1 MIGMNRQTGARLTG
15 ADHLEQ
21 SIADILGTPL
31 GTRIGR
37 RDYGSLLPELLDQPA
52 NTATR
57 ILLYAAT
64 ALALLRH
71 EPRLRVTRLSLDAS
85 DVAGAAVLTIV
96 AKRTDVAPQAVAFTA
111 TTPVRGL
118 AALSA

>member
-1 MIGMNRQTGARLTG
+1 MSASTGAPLDG
-15 ADHLEQ
+15 ADHLRQ

-37 RDYGSLLPELLDQPA
+37 RDYGSLLPELIDRPA
-52 NTATR
+52 NAATR
-57 ILLYAAT
+57 ILLYGAT

-71 EPRLRVTRLSLDAS
+71 EPRLHVSRIGLAPGQQP
-85 DVAGAAVLTIV
+85 GAFVLTI
-96 AKRTDVAPQAVAFTA
+96 AGKRTDVPPQAAAFSA